1 MDHPIAY
8 LDIVPEPV
16 RIGSFLVGIFCLY
29 RGSESHR
36 APRIPTDEAMA
47 IDALAA
53 IDVDQRLVICLPMKS
68 LPDRM
73 AKRTAY
79 EIVWSW
85 LYPRER
91 FPLRPFEAIVMPY
104 LYSNQVTR
112 TGRGDTCVPLPILP
126 FLLDALGFGEYVE
139 FATRKAIQTLDAVI
153 AQNSHQLSKVV
164 PEIMLNVYARQLEI
178 NLARWKEFSEL
189 ELRDVEEELNRE
201 NVSLFRQALET
212 DEEPCQGEQS
222 ESSPLQ

>member
-8 LDIVPEPV
+8 LDIVPKPV
-16 RIGSFLVGIFCLY
+16 RMGSFVVGIFCLY

-36 APRIPTDEAMA
+36 SPRVPTDEAMA
-47 IDALAA
+47 LDALAA

-73 AKRTAY
+73 KRRTAY

-104 LYSNQVTR
+104 LYSSQINR
-112 TGRGDTCVPLPILP
+112 TGRGDTCLPLPILP
-126 FLLDALGFGEYVE
+126 FLLDALGFSKYVE
-139 FATRKAIQTLDAVI
+139 YATEMAIRSLDALVAKNSRLLNEVI
-153 AQNSHQLSKVV
+153 
-164 PEIMLNVYARQLEI
+164 PEIMLTTYARQLEI
-178 NLARWKEFSEL
+178 NLKRWKEFSEL

-201 NVSLFRQALET
+201 NVSLFRRALD
-212 DEEPCQGEQS
+212 DEI
-222 ESSPLQ
+222 LQEERREIRPFQ